1 MGGGGSRARG
11 VGVGKGCGRI
21 PGRTTRRDLPDARSP
36 ALQPAPAL
44 IGARG
49 RPPAS
54 SPAPPSQSG
63 PPELGLSR
71 GAGGDAACWRLSG
84 PPRRV
89 PAGPAPISRPSGRLR
104 SLRPLRA
111 ALPTPRAFRRRVPA
125 PAAPRLRWPG
135 RAPTEP
141 GATGR
146 RRLPAAFCRAPALAR
161 SPSVCAGP
169 GERVGR
175 ARGSPAE
182 AGCSRPSPTRCRPR
196 RLWSRLTRT
205 RWTSAPKCSS
215 TVCCGSGPSGGRRPS
230 GPGGECAFRAG

>member
-1 MGGGGSRARG
+1 M
-11 VGVGKGCGRI
+11 
-21 PGRTTRRDLPDARSP
+21 
-36 ALQPAPAL
+36 
-44 IGARG
+44 
-49 RPPAS
+49 
-54 SPAPPSQSG
+54 
-63 PPELGLSR
+63 GLSR

-104 SLRPLRA
+104 SPRPLRA
-111 ALPTPRAFRRRVPA
+111 ALRTPRAFQRRVPA
-125 PAAPRLRWPG
+125 PAAPRLRRPG
-135 RAPTEP
+135 RAPTAP
-141 GATGR
+141 GARSYRPTPPPCSLLPR
-146 RRLPAAFCRAPALAR
+146 ARPRPEPQRL
-161 SPSVCAGP
+161 AGP

-215 TVCCGSGPSGGRRPS
+215 TECCGSGPSGGRRPS
-230 GPGGECAFRAG
+230 GPGGECAFRAR